1 MINVLFLIVRFIVLI
16 VFTIFRLFR
25 EGGIQFALLR
35 ELLGNSSS
43 RECVEIR
50 LELLKIIVLFK
61 LSSVCYF
68 LFVKKKFVRFW
79 VHRNPG

>member
-50 LELLKIIVLFK
+50 LELLKIIVLF
-61 LSSVCYF
+61 
-68 LFVKKKFVRFW
+68 
-79 VHRNPG
+79 N